1 MSALTDTIGDML
13 TRIRNATV
21 VDHETVDIPASNVKA
36 EIARILKDEGFI
48 KKYSVLSRGVKKYL
62 RIELKYGVD
71 QESVIKKIKRIS
83 TPGRRVYVKKSDIPR
98 VMNGFGISIVS
109 TSQGL
114 MTGRQ
119 ARMAGTGGEVLCEV
133 S

>member
-48 KKYSVLSRGVKKYL
+48 KKYSILSRGVKKYL

>member
-1 MSALTDTIGDML
+1 MSALTDTVGDML

-119 ARMAGTGGEVLCEV
+119 ARIAGTGGEVLCEV